1 MTAPRAIDGDFADV
15 RSVKT
20 RSCIQMIIEIPIE
33 RGEELIR
40 MFGFPQPGN
49 PVRVAVARLQTNL
62 KEVTPDTSTIPNAGS
77 FPGHKNGAGEKRDWS
92 SLSPAQQA
100 GIRCNEPAFHLFL
113 RDDGASQCDSA
124 EKAAE
129 YVRFATGVRSRSDI
143 GQSNEAIQK
152 WNELEAKYQAW
163 RIAPAV
169 GAA

>member
-1 MTAPRAIDGDFADV
+1 MTTPRAFSGEYSDLKFI
-15 RSVKT
+15 KT
-20 RSCIQMIIEIPIE
+20 RSVVQMHVEFPIE
-33 RGEELIR
+33 EGAEIVKL
-40 MFGFPQPGN
+40 FGAPLPGK
-49 PVRVAVARLQTNL
+49 PVRVAIARLNL
-62 KEVTPDTSTIPNAGS
+62 KPELEVVPDNSS
-77 FPGHKNGAGEKRDWS
+77 QERSVDKNGAGEKRDWS

-113 RDDGASQCDSA
+113 RDQGDSQCDSA